1 MFDISILENEPH
13 GPAEVLDINNA
24 SFTHS
29 DVSETN
35 TLMIISWVPE
45 HLTNEK
51 KVSHSPGLSQPPYV

>member
-1 MFDISILENEPH
+1 MFDVSILENEAH

-35 TLMIISWVPE
+35 TLMIISWDPRAPHE
-45 HLTNEK
+45 RKEG
-51 KVSHSPGLSQPPYV
+51 VS